1 MSSRKQLKFAVA
13 HDAAPRPERMTVMP
27 SIEHVRVG
35 DQLIAIIVS
44 AAHNPNATEFITSP
58 ELNLQVGFV
67 KYPAG
72 GHIQPHTHLPIERN
86 TVGTNEILLVRS
98 GKVRVSLHDDQ
109 RRVVAERTLEEGDL
123 LLMVSGGHG
132 FAMVEDTVILEVK
145 QGPYLGVEEKERY

>member
-1 MSSRKQLKFAVA
+1 MA
-13 HDAAPRPERMTVMP
+13 MP
-27 SIEHVRVG
+27 SIEHVRAG

-44 AAHNPNATEFITSP
+44 SGHNPNATEFITSP

-67 KYPAG
+67 RYSAG
-72 GHIQPHTHLPIERN
+72 GCIQPHSHLPLERN

-98 GKVRVSLHDDQ
+98 GKVLVSLRDDQ

-132 FAMVEDTVILEVK
+132 FEMVDDTVMLEVK
-145 QGPYLGVEEKERY
+145 QGPYLGVAEKERY